1 MSCSKC
7 EPDAKSKTWIWWA
20 GVLLL
25 VAGVGWFENS
35 RSQTSVRAPPESQQQ
50 H

>member
-1 MSCSKC
+1 MSCPKC
-7 EPDAKSKTWIWWA
+7 EPDAKSKRWVWWA

-35 RSQTSVRAPPESQQQ
+35 RSQPVRAPPESQQQ